1 MERAAHDTVS
11 NRHLMIGAALGTLCS
26 VWTAVYL
33 VTFKMVSGTASPM
46 TLVAIMLCGAAL
58 ANTIVS
64 LFVRRHQDRDRRITI
79 RTVLIISLC
88 TVIGNIAV
96 LAGLKRIDAAVASVI
111 FQLQIF
117 MIAGLERLL
126 MQQRISKA
134 TILGAMIAVVGFVIM
149 NAPGLSAMSGQQH
162 YAGMAYTLIAA
173 STFAVMLVVTRHA
186 IQQISVVEVNLWR
199 LWISALVVLAWPG
212 VIPEM
217 LTLDIKTCALTA
229 ASGVAGLVLGRLTLM
244 NAVRFISATT
254 TKLLTLSTPIFACL
268 LAWLSMNTIPSS
280 SDIIGSLIILAGV
293 AVPLIWAQLR
303 NKEPTATNPST
314 TTAPDAPSDSPSNST
329 H

>member
-1 MERAAHDTVS
+1 MERAANDHIS

-33 VTFKMVSGTASPM
+33 VTFKMVSGAASPI

-58 ANTIVS
+58 ANSVVS
-64 LFVRRHQDRDRRITI
+64 IFVRRKQDRDRRVTI
-79 RTVLIISLC
+79 RTVFIISLC

-117 MIAGLERLL
+117 MIAGLERVL
-126 MQQRISKA
+126 MRHRISRA

-149 NAPGLSAMSGQQH
+149 NAPGLTELSGTQH
-162 YAGMAYTLIAA
+162 YTGMAYTLIAA

-212 VIPEM
+212 VISEM

-268 LAWLSMNTIPSS
+268 LAWLSMGSIPSS
-280 SDIIGSLIILAGV
+280 SDIIGSVIILAGV

-303 NKEPTATNPST
+303 TGETTAISPST
-314 TTAPDAPSDSPSNST
+314 TTVPDAPNDSPSNST